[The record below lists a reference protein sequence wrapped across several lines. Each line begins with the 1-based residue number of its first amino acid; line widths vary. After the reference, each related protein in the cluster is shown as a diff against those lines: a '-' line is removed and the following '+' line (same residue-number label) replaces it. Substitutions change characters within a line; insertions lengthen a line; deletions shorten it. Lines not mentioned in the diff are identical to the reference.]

1 MSFLDDDWQEMPVVR
16 EAAPSSSTSSSDED
30 NIGRRGYGT
39 AGGAGPSSLGKKKL
53 GHARKKSAH
62 MSSAG
67 ASKAMQGNATGV
79 HLDID
84 DARGYSWREA
94 PSNKESAAGLGNDE
108 KGEPH
113 KGQSKDKRAK
123 GRAKG
128 AESDS
133 SEEETS
139 EDEGASRGYTQL
151 RLEDDVE
158 GDELHAATDY
168 LFGGGSG
175 AGANK
180 EADDGLYEP
189 TGGTGA
195 TPLSQLAT
203 TKKLLTEG
211 QKIAYVGLVSLVARD
226 MIRKLERVPGKETQ
240 PAAASADEWRLRVMA
255 RLYQHMDI
263 EADEQSMIESLAQH
277 GVLASDMAPSL
288 ITTSKVDNPDFDPE
302 AKAERDAEE
311 ERQRLKKEALELDRL
326 AREAEE
332 QQAQLRRSL
341 ADESAASEHYSS
353 HGTLELG
360 PAEEPGIGLSS
371 DLEVRGNGSST
382 SLKSVSP
389 FDPAHASPADDEG
402 DLSRALGQDE
412 GDLGDMD
419 YSSGDSLSRKE
430 ADKAASALSQ
440 APPPPYKR
448 FELAEDADDEG
459 DIGAALET
467 PVQRGGELPSP
478 SKTPQASL
486 RPLQPEDV
494 DHEPESGALDA
505 HQVADPNTK
514 AQLVE
519 ADAQS
524 ARATG
529 ELGLTAAPQA
539 IETMPSAL
547 EGVTEELSSADE
559 HITLDLRWTVLCDL
573 FLVLTAD
580 SVYDA
585 RSRVLLETVA
595 AYLSLTWMDVTKFE
609 KRVTDALEIEEGV
622 SGSLKSKKAIKKR
635 AELAR
640 RRRLVMMGLAT
651 VGGGLI
657 IGFSAG
663 MLAPVIGAGLGA
675 ALGTI
680 GVGGTTG
687 FLGGVGGAAVITG
700 TATAGG
706 MAIGGRG
713 MSRRTRTVRTFEFKP
728 VHNNKRVNCYICV
741 GGFMNGA
748 QDDPRLPF
756 SVIDSVMGDVFAVLW
771 EPDMMKEMGDAIY
784 LLYTETVVQGLQ
796 QVLAATIAGGLVGA
810 LAAPLWLTKLG
821 LLIDNPWSN
830 ALDRS
835 WSAGLILA
843 DVLAKRAM
851 GVRPVTLVGFS
862 LGARSIF
869 YALTELAKNKKF
881 GVVQDVFIIGAPVT
895 ASDAQWKEARSVVS
909 GRFVNAFSRTDWI
922 LGYLFRA
929 TTGGIRSIAG
939 LHPVERVPDVE
950 NVDVTTT
957 VPGHLQYRAFM
968 PLVLDELGFKTTA
981 DYFDEPEDLNNV
993 PDREVLREALQIQQ
1007 EEEQTRKVQNSS
1019 GGFGRIF
1026 KRKKDGQAGVG
1037 NASTDSSQ
1045 SSTPAQRS
1053 STGPTT
1059 TNEYEYDDDDLPPRE
1074 LEREPAVATPSIEPT
1089 AETADAGNSAL
1100 AVAPKHLAVDTVRR
1114 SSDLASTRSATPE
1127 AEKPPN
1133 LAVHFD
1139 TEAMLA
1145 ELRSSG
1151 IEVRELESSLPPLV
1165 ASEQA
1170 RRSDPTPTPTLASA
1184 PPKQLKTPM
1193 IATTRDDARRQAEPS
1208 NQAASQ
1214 ALAADLPRRPSAT
1227 PTPYAHSFSE
1237 SPFSRLPP
1245 PAPPAMMT
1253 EDSMGGVSLSFAD
1266 SYSDEEDEPAPPVP
1280 APGQAAP
1287 VSLDAARGY
1296 GLSSDAAR
1304 ELARRFNEP
1313 DSRASHEES
1322 GRGSSLEG
1330 RAASY
1335 LPAEDGGW
1343 GGDSSRQG
1351 RDDEGDVASNSRS
1364 DDLPRPSSS
1373 KDLPVAPDGTSPW
1386 STPASHNPFAFNDEG
1401 RDSSG
1406 DIAFSSSTPRGPS
1419 AIRQET
1425 LAEPPRSLSFDRLAI
1440 DDSSNYM
1447 PEGLQV
1453 RQPASRNT
1461 SSSAWETDNPWG

>member
-16 EAAPSSSTSSSDED
+16 EAAPSSSISSSDED
-30 NIGRRGYGT
+30 DIGRREYGT
-39 AGGAGPSSLGKKKL
+39 PGGAGPSSLRKKKL

-94 PSNKESAAGLGNDE
+94 PSNKKSAADLGNDE
-108 KGEPH
+108 GGEPC
-113 KGQSKDKRAK
+113 K
-123 GRAKG
+123 
-128 AESDS
+128 
-133 SEEETS
+133 
-139 EDEGASRGYTQL
+139 
-151 RLEDDVE
+151 
-158 GDELHAATDY
+158 
-168 LFGGGSG
+168 
-175 AGANK
+175 
-180 EADDGLYEP
+180 
-189 TGGTGA
+189 GGTGA

-226 MIRKLERVPGKETQ
+226 MIRKLERVPGKEMQ

-311 ERQRLKKEALELDRL
+311 E
-326 AREAEE
+326 
-332 QQAQLRRSL
+332 
-341 ADESAASEHYSS
+341 
-353 HGTLELG
+353 
-360 PAEEPGIGLSS
+360 P
-371 DLEVRGNGSST
+371 
-382 SLKSVSP
+382 
-389 FDPAHASPADDEG
+389 
-402 DLSRALGQDE
+402 
-412 GDLGDMD
+412 
-419 YSSGDSLSRKE
+419 
-430 ADKAASALSQ
+430 
-440 APPPPYKR
+440 
-448 FELAEDADDEG
+448 
-459 DIGAALET
+459 
-467 PVQRGGELPSP
+467 
-478 SKTPQASL
+478 
-486 RPLQPEDV
+486 
-494 DHEPESGALDA
+494 
-505 HQVADPNTK
+505 
-514 AQLVE
+514 
-519 ADAQS
+519 
-524 ARATG
+524 
-529 ELGLTAAPQA
+529 
-539 IETMPSAL
+539 L

-728 VHNNKRVNCYICV
+728 VHNNKRVNCLICV

-869 YALTELAKNKKF
+869 YALTELAKNKRF

-1007 EEEQTRKVQNSS
+1007 EEEQTKKVQNSS

-1026 KRKKDGQAGVG
+1026 KRNKAGQAGVG
-1037 NASTDSSQ
+1037 DASTDSSQ

-1074 LEREPAVATPSIEPT
+1074 PEREPAVATPSVEPI

-1151 IEVRELESSLPPLV
+1151 IE
-1165 ASEQA
+1165 
-1170 RRSDPTPTPTLASA
+1170 
-1184 PPKQLKTPM
+1184 QLKTPM

-1266 SYSDEEDEPAPPVP
+1266 SYSDEEDELAPPVP

-1322 GRGSSLEG
+1322 GRASSLEG

-1335 LPAEDGGW
+1335 LPTEDDGW

-1351 RDDEGDVASNSRS
+1351 RDEEGDVASNSRS
-1364 DDLPRPSSS
+1364 DDIPRPSSS
-1373 KDLPVAPDGTSPW
+1373 KDLPVAPDGSSPW
-1386 STPASHNPFAFNDEG
+1386 SSPASHNPFAYNDEG
-1401 RDSSG
+1401 RESSG
-1406 DIAFSSSTPRGPS
+1406 DIAFSSSTPRGPN

-1440 DDSSNYM
+1440 DDSSNSM

-1453 RQPASRNT
+1453 RQPALRNT